1 MKNGGPGRKKT
12 LSTQTINF
20 ENISEV
26 CDIVSQLSAN
36 TNLHSNLLRLSLH
49 ILKVITPISNNLETV
64 LELLLDLNFSPKATN
79 GLLHLTYLVLQKQKL
94 DCIHE
99 EIDQNLV
106 HKTYSSILEVCDPSV
121 KNSVNQ
127 VSRGFRKYLFN
138 VSQENQEPIFAHL
151 GSIVNKGIHEC
162 ALARKSDYTLKELL
176 NESPQTFYDSVDS
189 RLTSFIYNAVGLSK
203 M

>member
-26 CDIVSQLSAN
+26 CDIVSQLSEN

-49 ILKVITPISNNLETV
+49 ILKVITPISKNLETV
-64 LELLLDLNFSPKATN
+64 LELLLDLNFSPKVTN
-79 GLLHLTYLVLQKQKL
+79 GLLHLTSLVLQKQKL

-106 HKTYSSILEVCDPSV
+106 HKTYCSI
-121 KNSVNQ
+121 
-127 VSRGFRKYLFN
+127 
-138 VSQENQEPIFAHL
+138 
-151 GSIVNKGIHEC
+151 
-162 ALARKSDYTLKELL
+162 
-176 NESPQTFYDSVDS
+176 
-189 RLTSFIYNAVGLSK
+189 
-203 M
+203 